1 MKPKKEKEWY
11 RTKGLMQLFKSDKL
25 IREYRYND
33 SYNRRRIYKIW
44 MVEIKP
50 NGIDEYYLLIKPE
63 VKLEKEVKPEI
74 NPLLFQCLFH
84 LFLLF
89 AFF

>member
-1 MKPKKEKEWY
+1 MKKEKEWY
-11 RTKGLMQLFKSDKL
+11 RAKGTMQLFKNDKL

-50 NGIDEYYLLIKPE
+50 NGIDCYELIIKPE
-63 VKLEKEVKPEI
+63 T
-74 NPLLFQCLFH
+74 PLF
-84 LFLLF
+84 
-89 AFF
+89 

>member
-1 MKPKKEKEWY
+1 MKPEKEKDWY
-11 RTKGLMQLFKSDKL
+11 KTKGVMRLIKSNKL

-50 NGIDEYYLLIKPE
+50 NGIDELVLTIKPY
-63 VKLEKEVKPEI
+63 
-74 NPLLFQCLFH
+74 
-84 LFLLF
+84 
-89 AFF
+89 